1 VPAAILAAMTHE
13 MINHRGPEF
22 AQVIGEVTAGLK
34 RCLGTGGDVLT
45 LTGSGTGGLEAAVV
59 NTLSPGDAVLAVT
72 IGWFGDR
79 IADIA
84 QAFGANVTR
93 LAFPAGQAADP
104 QAIRARLRQQ
114 PGTKAVLVT
123 HNESSTGVT
132 NPLPEIAAAV
142 RETDALLIVDVV
154 SSAAGID
161 LRVDEWGIDVS
172 ISASQKAWAAPPGL
186 AMLSLS
192 ERAWAAYR
200 GARMPRYY
208 WDLGQARAWL
218 EKGQTLATPA
228 ISIYFA
234 LREALRLL
242 EQEGLENA
250 IARHRR
256 VAEHTRAGVAAL
268 GLELFADP
276 TVASNTVTAI
286 RAPAG
291 VDGNAVVGLLRDEYS
306 VELAGGQGPFAGKIF
321 RIGHLGW
328 VDERAVDAVLAAL
341 RQALPRLGHRVP
353 IAAGR

>member
-1 VPAAILAAMTHE
+1 MTHE

-22 AQVIGEVTAGLK
+22 AGLIAELTAGLQ
-34 RCLGTGGDVLT
+34 RCLRTEADVLT

-59 NTLSPGDAVLAVT
+59 NTLSPGDPVLAVT

-84 QAFGANVTR
+84 TAFGADVER
-93 LAFPAGQAADP
+93 LAFPAGRAADP
-104 QAIRARLRQQ
+104 DALRARLRAR
-114 PGTKAVLVT
+114 PSTKAVLIT

-132 NPLPEIAAAV
+132 NPLAELAAAV
-142 RETDALLIVDVV
+142 RESGALLIVDVV
-154 SSAAGID
+154 SSAAAID
-161 LRVDEWGIDVS
+161 LRIDEWGVDVS

-186 AMLSLS
+186 TMLSMS

-200 GARMPRYY
+200 AARMPRYY

-228 ISIYFA
+228 VSVFFA

-242 EQEGLENA
+242 EREGIDRA

-256 VAEHTRAGVAAL
+256 VGERARAGAQAL
-268 GLELFADP
+268 GLELFAEP
-276 TVASNTVTAI
+276 GVASNTVTAI

-291 VDGNAVVGLLRDEYS
+291 VDGNAVVAMLRDEYG
-306 VELAGGQGPFAGKIF
+306 VELAGGQGPFAGQIF

-328 VDERAVDAVLAAL
+328 VEERDVDEVLEAL
-341 RQALPRLGHRVP
+341 RQALPRLGHRLP
-353 IAAGR
+353 AAAGR